1 MFRLFLCLV
10 FLAMPAHAVA
20 TKPEL
25 IERLFDVT
33 HLETMSEKSAD
44 AVFST
49 LKTPESAP
57 VCYKE
62 AEPKI
67 IVMAREA
74 TSFEKLKPFL
84 VQSYSEVFTEEELQK
99 MIEFYATPAG
109 QKTLEKMPLLQQKA
123 MLQSQATLKALMPEI
138 QRVIQESCGEK

>member
-33 HLETMSEKSAD
+33 HLETMS
-44 AVFST
+44 
-49 LKTPESAP
+49 ESAP